1 MMKPSMSDK
10 KSNQKAQ
17 IFSAQSVSDKADL
30 EEWVSFPRR
39 ELYPFESNWV
49 PPLDHDLRL
58 MLDRKK
64 NPFFRHGEARPL
76 LVRDAQGKLA
86 GRLLAHIS
94 YRHTVRHNER
104 AAFFGYF
111 ECRNEVGASEALVE
125 AAAEF
130 GRERDCEVLRGPFNM
145 TAMQE
150 MGILQSGFDEAPA
163 VDETYTAPYYPALL
177 EACGLHRVFPVTTF
191 RIDDVS
197 AINPETL
204 LSGERQRRLLADGH
218 LRIRSA
224 NVRDYERE
232 FETLR
237 ELLNDSFN
245 RNRYFVPITHEE
257 FAFQI
262 GPYKRLMD
270 PTINLVAELDGV
282 PCGFVV
288 TVPDF
293 NPLLKQMNGSMGPRA
308 LWTFLRGRSHVR
320 NAVLIIMGV
329 QQQVQNRGIMRI
341 LHAELIRALCRSGY
355 RSLTITWV
363 ADENPGSLATLKALG
378 ARQLHLLNLYEKAL

>member
-1 MMKPSMSDK
+1 MSEK
-10 KSNQKAQ
+10 KNYQEAQ
-17 IFSAQSVSDKADL
+17 AFSAQSVSSKAEL
-30 EEWVSFPRR
+30 EEWVRFPRR
-39 ELYPFESNWV
+39 EIYTSASHWV
-49 PPLDHDLRL
+49 PPLDQDLQH

-64 NPFFRHGEARPL
+64 NPFFRYGEARPL
-76 LVRDAQGKLA
+76 LVRDAQGKIA

-94 YRHTVRHNER
+94 YRHITRHNER

-111 ECRNEVGASEALVE
+111 ECREEVEAGRALIE

-130 GRERDCEVLRGPFNM
+130 GRERDCVVLRGPFNM

-177 EACGLHRVFPVTTF
+177 EACGLQPAFPVTTF

-197 AINPETL
+197 TVDPEIL
-204 LSGERQRRLLADGH
+204 LGGERQHRLLADGH

-224 NVRDYERE
+224 NTRDYERE

-237 ELLNDSFN
+237 ELLNDSFYQ
-245 RNRYFVPITHEE
+245 NRYFVPITREE

-293 NPLLKQMNGSMGPRA
+293 NPLLKQMHGSMGPRS

-320 NAVLIIMGV
+320 DAVLIIMGV
-329 QQQVQNRGIMRI
+329 QQQLQNRGIMRV
-341 LHAELIRALCRSGY
+341 LHAELIRALCRGGY

-363 ADENPGSLATLKALG
+363 ADENLGSLATLKALG
-378 ARQLHLLNLYEKAL
+378 ARPLHTLSLYERTL